1 MKAVDLM
8 SDGVA
13 VIPSELSLKEAARR
27 MQTQGLEAFAV
38 LDANDEVVGIVTD
51 RDISLGVVS
60 KGIGADT
67 PVSRIMRPVVQC
79 SDRARLDE
87 AVTLMETHD
96 SETILVR
103 DADRTLIGVLAMP
116 DVVRHRLCGRGRL
129 ARPTIQNAA
138 AAPRGG

>member
-1 MKAVDLM
+1 MKAVDLV

-13 VIPSELSLKEAARR
+13 GIPHKLSLKEAARR

-38 LDANDEVVGIVTD
+38 LDADDEVVGIVTD

-60 KGIGADT
+60 ERIGADA

-79 SDRARLDE
+79 SARARLDE
-87 AVTLMETHD
+87 AVMLMETHD
-96 SETILVR
+96 SETILVH
-103 DADRTLIGVLAMP
+103 DADRTLIGVLTMP

-129 ARPTIQNAA
+129 PRPAVQSAA
-138 AAPRGG
+138 AASRGG